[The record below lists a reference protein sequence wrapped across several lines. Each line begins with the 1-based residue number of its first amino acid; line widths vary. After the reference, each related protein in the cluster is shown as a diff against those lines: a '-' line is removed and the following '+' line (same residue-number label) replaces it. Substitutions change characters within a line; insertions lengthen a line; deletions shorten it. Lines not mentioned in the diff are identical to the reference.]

1 MKVKKVE
8 STIRPGNFRIGEL
21 KGNLIEVAFFDD
33 IEEVTRTEE
42 DGTEYTLYSY
52 YVYKMQI
59 INRDDLEAYLNDN
72 IDTWLQLAKNNFIA
86 EKAAEI
92 RAIRDKLLAESD
104 KHVLIDR
111 LGIAVP
117 EEINAVT
124 MLSVIKDLF
133 SSLGN
138 VLNGNWSRYRQQL
151 RDITKQKN
159 FPFEVDFPTNP
170 EESKENN
177 E

>member
-8 STIRPGNFRIGEL
+8 STIRPGNFRIGEQ
-21 KGNLIEVAFFDD
+21 KGNLIEVVFFDD
-33 IEEVTRTEE
+33 IEEVTRTED
-42 DGTEYTLYSY
+42 DGTEYTIYSY

-59 INRDDLEAYLNDN
+59 VNRDDLEAYINDN

-92 RAIRDKLLAESD
+92 RAIRDKLLADSD

-117 EEINAVT
+117 EEINAAT
-124 MLSVIKDLF
+124 MLTVLKDLF

-138 VLNGNWSRYRQQL
+138 VLNGNWSKYRQEL
-151 RDITKQKN
+151 RDITKQEN
-159 FPFEVDFPTNP
+159 FPFDVEFPTNP
-170 EESKENN
+170 EESTENN

>member
-8 STIRPGNFRIGEL
+8 STIRPGNFRIGEQ
-21 KGNLIEVAFFDD
+21 KGNLIEVVFFDD

-42 DGTEYTLYSY
+42 DGTEYTIYSY

-59 INRDDLEAYLNDN
+59 VNRDDLEAYINDN

-92 RAIRDKLLAESD
+92 RAIRDKLLADSD

-111 LGIAVP
+111 LGIVVP
-117 EEINAVT
+117 EEINAAT
-124 MLSVIKDLF
+124 MLTVLKDLF

-138 VLNGNWSRYRQQL
+138 VLNGNWSKYRQEL
-151 RDITKQKN
+151 RDITKQEN
-159 FPFEVDFPTNP
+159 FPFDVEFPTNP
-170 EESKENN
+170 EESTENN

>member
-8 STIRPGNFRIGEL
+8 STIRPGNFRIGEQ
-21 KGNLIEVAFFDD
+21 KGNLIEVVFFDD
-33 IEEVTRTEE
+33 IDEVTRTEE
-42 DGTEYTLYSY
+42 DGTEYTIYSY

-59 INRDDLEAYLNDN
+59 VNRDDLEAYINDN

-92 RAIRDKLLAESD
+92 RAIRDKLLADSD

-111 LGIAVP
+111 LGIVVP
-117 EEINAVT
+117 EEITAAT
-124 MLSVIKDLF
+124 MLTVLKDLF

-138 VLNGNWSRYRQQL
+138 VLNGNWSKYRQEL
-151 RDITKQKN
+151 RDITKQEN
-159 FPFEVDFPTNP
+159 FPFDVEFPTNP
-170 EESKENN
+170 EESTENN

>member
-92 RAIRDKLLAESD
+92 RAIRDKLLADSD

-124 MLSVIKDLF
+124 MLSVVKDLF

-138 VLNGNWSRYRQQL
+138 VLNGNWSKYRQEL
-151 RDITKQKN
+151 RDITKQEK
-159 FPFEVDFPTNP
+159 FPFEVEFPTNP
-170 EESKENN
+170 EESTENN

>member
-104 KHVLIDR
+104 KYVLIDR

-124 MLSVIKDLF
+124 MLSVVKDLF

-138 VLNGNWSRYRQQL
+138 VLNGNWSKYRQEL
-151 RDITKQKN
+151 RDITKQEK
-159 FPFEVDFPTNP
+159 FPFEVEFPTNP
-170 EESKENN
+170 TESTENN

>member
-8 STIRPGNFRIGEL
+8 STIRPGNFRIGEQ
-21 KGNLIEVAFFDD
+21 KGNLIEVVFFDD
-33 IEEVTRTEE
+33 IEEVTRKEE
-42 DGTEYTLYSY
+42 DGTEYTIYSY

-59 INRDDLEAYLNDN
+59 VNRDDLEAYINDN

-92 RAIRDKLLAESD
+92 RAIRDKLLADSD

-111 LGIAVP
+111 LGIVVP
-117 EEINAVT
+117 EEINAAT
-124 MLSVIKDLF
+124 MLTVLKDLF

-138 VLNGNWSRYRQQL
+138 VLNGNWSKYRQEL
-151 RDITKQKN
+151 RDITKQEN
-159 FPFEVDFPTNP
+159 FPFDVEFPTNP
-170 EESKENN
+170 EESTENN

>member
-8 STIRPGNFRIGEL
+8 STIRPGNFRIGEQ
-21 KGNLIEVAFFDD
+21 KGNLIEVVFFDD

-42 DGTEYTLYSY
+42 DGTEYTIYSY

-59 INRDDLEAYLNDN
+59 VNRDDLETYINDN

-92 RAIRDKLLAESD
+92 RAIRDKLLADSD

-111 LGIAVP
+111 LGIVVP
-117 EEINAVT
+117 EEINAAT
-124 MLSVIKDLF
+124 MLTVLKDLF

-138 VLNGNWSRYRQQL
+138 VLNGNWSKYRQEL
-151 RDITKQKN
+151 RDITKQEN
-159 FPFEVDFPTNP
+159 FPFDVEFPTNP
-170 EESKENN
+170 EESTENN

>member
-138 VLNGNWSRYRQQL
+138 VLNGNWSKYRQEL

-159 FPFEVDFPTNP
+159 FPFEVEFPTNP
-170 EESKENN
+170 AESTENN

>member
-117 EEINAVT
+117 EEINTVT

-138 VLNGNWSRYRQQL
+138 VLNGNWSKYRQEL

-159 FPFEVDFPTNP
+159 FPFEVEFPTNP
-170 EESKENN
+170 EESTENN

>member
-1 MKVKKVE
+1 MKVKKIE

-59 INRDDLEAYLNDN
+59 INRDDLEAYINDN

-111 LGIAVP
+111 LGITVP
-117 EEINAVT
+117 EEINAAT
-124 MLSVIKDLF
+124 MLTVLKDLF

-138 VLNGNWSRYRQQL
+138 VLNGNWSKYRQEL
-151 RDITKQKN
+151 RDITKQEN
-159 FPFEVDFPTNP
+159 FPFDVEFPTNP
-170 EESKENN
+170 EESTENN

>member
-1 MKVKKVE
+1 MKVKKLE

-33 IEEVTRTEE
+33 IEEVTRIEE

-117 EEINAVT
+117 EEITAVT

-138 VLNGNWSRYRQQL
+138 VLNGNWSKYRQEL
-151 RDITKQKN
+151 RDITKQEN
-159 FPFEVDFPTNP
+159 FPFDVEFPNNP
-170 EESKENN
+170 EESTENN

>member
-124 MLSVIKDLF
+124 MLGVIKDLF

-159 FPFEVDFPTNP
+159 FPFEVEFPTIP
-170 EESKENN
+170 TESKENN